1 MSQERV
7 KLPAVG
13 GSSLLV
19 IFTVLCLTVF
29 ALLGLETV
37 RANCRLT
44 DAAADSVASYYAA
57 DAQAE
62 SIVALLRTGEIPD
75 YVLQDEDVCT
85 FACTAGDTPFPSAP
99 RFPAAC
105 PHPSRIGQRNTGS
118 AGYRDAPR
126 PTLCTAGARPSPP
139 APPHR
144 TLPSLRPSA
153 AFSRRRPRPLRRQ
166 GAPSFP

>member
-85 FACTAGDTPFPSAP
+85 FACTAGDTQALVVSVRIVGDDYEILSWQSVPSAEWQ
-99 RFPAAC
+99 AA
-105 PHPSRIGQRNTGS
+105 
-118 AGYRDAPR
+118 D
-126 PTLCTAGARPSPP
+126 
-139 APPHR
+139 
-144 TLPSLRPSA
+144 SLNVWSGE
-153 AFSRRRPRPLRRQ
+153 SN
-166 GAPSFP
+166 

>member
-44 DAAADSVASYYAA
+44 DAAADSVASYYTA

-85 FACTAGDTPFPSAP
+85 FACTAGDTQALVVSVRIVGDDYEILSWQSVPSAEWQ
-99 RFPAAC
+99 AA
-105 PHPSRIGQRNTGS
+105 
-118 AGYRDAPR
+118 D
-126 PTLCTAGARPSPP
+126 
-139 APPHR
+139 
-144 TLPSLRPSA
+144 SLNVWSGE
-153 AFSRRRPRPLRRQ
+153 SN
-166 GAPSFP
+166 

>member
-44 DAAADSVASYYAA
+44 NAAADSVASYYTA

-85 FACTAGDTPFPSAP
+85 FACAAGDTQALVVSVRIVGDDYEILSWQSVPSAEWQ
-99 RFPAAC
+99 AA
-105 PHPSRIGQRNTGS
+105 
-118 AGYRDAPR
+118 D
-126 PTLCTAGARPSPP
+126 
-139 APPHR
+139 
-144 TLPSLRPSA
+144 SLNVWSGE
-153 AFSRRRPRPLRRQ
+153 SN
-166 GAPSFP
+166 

>member
-37 RANCRLT
+37 RASCRLT
-44 DAAADSVASYYAA
+44 DAAAQSVASYYTA

-62 SIVALLRTGEIPD
+62 SIVAMLRTGQVPD
-75 YVLQDEDVCT
+75 YVLQDEDVYT
-85 FACTAGDTPFPSAP
+85 FACPAGDTQALVVSVRVTGMDYEILSWQAVPSKLWEA
-99 RFPAAC
+99 
-105 PHPSRIGQRNTGS
+105 SDDLTVWSGETDQ
-118 AGYRDAPR
+118 
-126 PTLCTAGARPSPP
+126 
-139 APPHR
+139 
-144 TLPSLRPSA
+144 
-153 AFSRRRPRPLRRQ
+153 
-166 GAPSFP
+166 